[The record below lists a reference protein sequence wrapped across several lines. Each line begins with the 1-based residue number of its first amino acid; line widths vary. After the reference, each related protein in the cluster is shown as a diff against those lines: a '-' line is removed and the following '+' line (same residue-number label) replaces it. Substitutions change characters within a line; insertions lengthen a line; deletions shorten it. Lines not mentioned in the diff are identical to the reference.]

1 MHSWQPP
8 CPRLCVHL
16 HLPLPLPLHRL
27 LLHSCLGHG
36 MAAVE
41 AATEVVGE
49 AGTTL
54 QGTQQARRIA
64 AAPHQVVAELLVVVV
79 PTIGLR
85 TCVPRGSG
93 HELRSGRRRSTT
105 RRSAC
110 GRPS

>member
-1 MHSWQPP
+1 M
-8 CPRLCVHL
+8 HL

-27 LLHSCLGHG
+27 SLHSCLGHG

-64 AAPHQVVAELLVVVV
+64 AAPHQVVAELVVVV
-79 PTIGLR
+79 VVVVATIGLR

-93 HELRSGRRRSTT
+93 HELRSGRRRSMT

-110 GRPS
+110 GRRS